1 VKHALSSSLA
11 TVFTSAAVFS
21 AAVSS
26 AAVISAAVLGT
37 GAALAEPARPT
48 VIDEQFIGPLPP
60 TADVEAAALALPDE
74 LAAEDP
80 AAEQAELLP
89 PTETRSWLKEE
100 AAAPAKAA
108 SDGNGFTA
116 LALVILLA
124 LGGAALYLKQ
134 RRGEQKEVRVA
145 STLRVLSQVR
155 VGPKAN
161 LVTVAV
167 SGRVMLLGVTETNVA
182 NLGFIGEDAEDA
194 TPGAAPDNVL
204 SLERAGVSR
213 ERFEQELDQSL
224 SRSVSFA
231 GNPEVASL
239 LVEKSDDVVLNTR
252 PVRAAPKPKAK
263 ALAVKET
270 RAARV
275 EDQVLGLLRRRKS

>member
-1 VKHALSSSLA
+1 MKHPLWL
-11 TVFTSAAVFS
+11 AAVL
-21 AAVSS
+21 A
-26 AAVISAAVLGT
+26 SAAVLGT
-37 GAALAEPARPT
+37 GAALAEPAPPT
-48 VIDEQFIGPLPP
+48 VIDEQFIGPLPAP
-60 TADVEAAALALPDE
+60 AAVDDAALVVSDE
-74 LAAEDP
+74 IAAEDP
-80 AAEQAELLP
+80 ASEETELLP
-89 PTETRSWLKEE
+89 PAETRGWLKEE

-182 NLGFIGEDAEDA
+182 NLGFIGEDGEEAIS
-194 TPGAAPDNVL
+194 GAAPDNVL
-204 SLERAGVSR
+204 SLERAAVSK

-239 LVEKSDDVVLNTR
+239 LVEKSEDVVLNTR
-252 PVRAAPKPKAK
+252 PVRAAQKPKA
-263 ALAVKET
+263 APAVKET